1 MLARCRRYR
10 PQAIAR
16 QRTAPPPPRRCTCAR
31 TLATAAVPEK
41 VRAKLG
47 ADLHLQPGHPLHIIK
62 RTIEMHFEAQ
72 PGEPYAF
79 FDSLP
84 PQVSVEANFDE
95 LLIPP
100 DHVSRAPTDTFYL
113 DEGTV
118 LRTHTSAHQNEL
130 MRAGQRAFLC
140 SGDVYRRDTV
150 DRSHYPVFHQTEGL
164 KIFEEWGNG
173 PDAQDRVEEDMKRTL
188 DGLARAL
195 FGEVET
201 RWNTDYFPFT
211 EPSWELEI
219 LFQGEWLEVRSAPPP
234 RPPLLCLGG
243 KMWPWCG
250 GRCWAAG

>member
-16 QRTAPPPPRRCTCAR
+16 PPARRCTCAR

-173 PDAQDRVEEDMKRTL
+173 PDAQGRVEEDMKRTL

-219 LFQGEWLEVRSAPPP
+219 LFQGEWLEVRSAPPTQTP
-234 RPPLLCLGG
+234 SAVPGG
-243 KMWPWCG
+243 
-250 GRCWAAG
+250 